1 MSETRIQSTSV
12 VKERSSA
19 EDEQNAFEEERRV
32 LLNGMASQL
41 QEVIERM
48 SRANDNLR
56 QLSADSDSV
65 VDIAK
70 LWQDSYDMAQKPK
83 KGHVEDQSSL
93 FIFPNGP

>member
-1 MSETRIQSTSV
+1 MSETHIQSTSV
-12 VKERSSA
+12 VKEGASA
-19 EDEQNAFEEERRV
+19 EKEQNAFEE
-32 LLNGMASQL
+32 
-41 QEVIERM
+41 ERM

-83 KGHVEDQSSL
+83 KDDDQEKSSL
-93 FIFPNGP
+93 FIFPNSP